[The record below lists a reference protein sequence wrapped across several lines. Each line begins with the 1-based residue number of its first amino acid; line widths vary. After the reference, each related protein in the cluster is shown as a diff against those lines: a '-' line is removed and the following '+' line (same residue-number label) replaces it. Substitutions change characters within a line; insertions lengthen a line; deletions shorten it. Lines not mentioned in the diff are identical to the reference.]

1 MQSCSA
7 SSASPGERRGA
18 PASHSGCW
26 VQRSSGVGADRAV
39 QLVSKQQQCAPLRTK
54 RAQMWVFFP
63 RLEEQRGGKMRKEVS
78 QVCKS
83 ALKTALGGVRNRLL
97 LPTACTGAACCWCVC
112 EGGGFCVCVCVF
124 HAAPSQTAGAVCSWS
139 PALSPSICCWSSH
152 VGVRRWARHSTQ
164 SWASSDMQST
174 ELQGAERVLGGLWVI

>member
-1 MQSCSA
+1 MIWAPQGAAQHAGSEQGAPVCVQSCSA

-39 QLVSKQQQCAPLRTK
+39 QLVSKQQQCAPLRMK

-112 EGGGFCVCVCVF
+112 EGGGFCVCVCVCVSCSSF
-124 HAAPSQTAGAVCSWS
+124 PNSWS
-139 PALSPSICCWSSH
+139 CVQLEPN
-152 VGVRRWARHSTQ
+152 
-164 SWASSDMQST
+164 
-174 ELQGAERVLGGLWVI
+174 AEPFHLLLEQPRGR